1 MRSRAYIPATTA
13 VERVL
18 VVASG
23 ALPLTDVCR
32 ELIER
37 GAAVSVCSAL
47 PQAAQTLRTTAFDV
61 VLVSAREDANATA
74 LFLRLV
80 KAEALGSPRVLLL
93 VDPAEAGRYAHS
105 VGQADELL
113 ASTLGA
119 RRIADATGVGS
130 EEAAAAA
137 VANVF
142 NLPTVYQQPTTRILA
157 LPAGISRDLLPA
169 GVASVE
175 RGETP
180 DAIVLTA
187 PLADAAISTWMSAAT
202 AAVLPVIDA
211 CGAFNG
217 RADAAVSRL
226 NGQGLA
232 EALDAVKPITTRV
245 QQLPESYFRTRDPK
259 QMLLARLAVRER
271 RLTCKRDPG
280 IKSIIRYPDEAAIPG
295 VEPHAEGL
303 SRLGLLKRRFF
314 DKLQCCPSCTSSRLT
329 VREECAKCRSPDIAE
344 EPIIH
349 HLRCGY
355 NGPERDYRQGSLLVC
370 PKCTHHLEHFSVDYD
385 KPGHLTV
392 CNDCGHTT
400 GEPEVGFKC
409 LDCDG
414 GFEAAR
420 ASARVFSEYELTDAG
435 RLAAMSP
442 PLEGLPEAEPGP
454 DQTGSIADR
463 IARFTASNEARGQS
477 CAALLIKLDPEGTV
491 AAKIGQRRFGQSISL
506 FSSLLPEV
514 FTQNVEIVDSGSTFL
529 VMLHGEDAAGVEAS
543 LPTVRRELEQHL
555 AVDLYPQYYVFKNAE
570 LRALL

>member
-1 MRSRAYIPATTA
+1 MRSRAYIPAVTA

-23 ALPLTDVCR
+23 VLPLADVCR

-47 PQAAQTLRTTAFDV
+47 PHAAQTLRATAFDV
-61 VLVSAREDANATA
+61 ILVSAREDANATA

-105 VGQADELL
+105 VGQADEML

-119 RRIADATGVGS
+119 KRIADATGVGS
-130 EEAAAAA
+130 EAEAAAATH
-137 VANVF
+137 VL

-187 PLADAAISTWMSAAT
+187 PAADAAISSWISAAT
-202 AAVLPVIDA
+202 AAVVPVIDA
-211 CGAFNG
+211 CGAFSS
-217 RADAAVSRL
+217 RADVSVSRL

-232 EALDAVKPITTRV
+232 EALDAVKPISTRV
-245 QQLPESYFRTRDPK
+245 QQLPETYFNSRDPK
-259 QMLLARLAVRER
+259 QMLLARLAVRDR
-271 RLTCKRDPG
+271 RLVCKRDPG
-280 IKSIIRYPDEAAIPG
+280 IKSIVRYLDETAIAG
-295 VEPHAEGL
+295 VEPHAEAL

-329 VREECAKCRSPDIAE
+329 VREECAKCRSPDIVE

-355 NGPERDYRQGSLLVC
+355 NGPERDFRQGGLLVC

-392 CNDCGHTT
+392 CNECGHTT

-420 ASARVFSEYELTDAG
+420 AQSRVFSEYELTDAG
-435 RLAAMSP
+435 RQAALAP
-442 PLEGLPEAEPGP
+442 PREGLPDVDPAP

-463 IARFTASNEARGQS
+463 IARFTAMNDAKGRS

-491 AAKIGQRRFGQSISL
+491 AAKIGPRRFGQSLSL
-506 FSSLLPEV
+506 FGSLLPEV
-514 FTQNVEIVDSGSTFL
+514 FTQDVEIVDSGSTFL
-529 VMLHGEDAAGVEAS
+529 VMLHGEDATGVEAS

-555 AVDLYPQYYVFKNAE
+555 AVDLDPQYYVFRNAE